1 MMVVFLTTI
10 QPYYINLWK
19 HGSFAE
25 TFHDIVESP
34 NDHDDVIHRLFET
47 RKGKRGLLYII
58 ENAGLN

>member
-25 TFHDIVESP
+25 TFHVIVESP
-34 NDHDDVIHRLFET
+34 DDHDDVIHRLFEN
-47 RKGKRGLLYII
+47 RKSKRVCFYII
-58 ENAGLN
+58 EKVRLN